1 MGSIVAIVGRPN
13 VGKSTLFNRLT
24 GSRDAI
30 VDEVSGVTRDRHY
43 GRSEWN
49 GVEFSLIDTGGYVLK
64 SDDIYEAEI
73 RKQVQLALEEADCIL
88 FVVDVTVGITDLD
101 ESIGRRLRKQ
111 DKKVILVVNKVDH
124 SGKLMDAH
132 VFHKLG
138 LGEPYCIS
146 SANGSGT
153 GELLDELVKHIAVTP
168 PEDESGLPRFAVVGR
183 PNVGKSCLINTLVGQ
198 ERSIVTPLAGT
209 TRDTI
214 HTRYRKFNFDFII
227 VDTAGL
233 RKKNK
238 VTDNVEF
245 YSVMRS
251 VRAIE
256 NSDVCFLLIDATR
269 EIESQDINIFRLI
282 QRNRKGVVV
291 VINKW
296 DLVEKDHTTHRMY
309 AKRLTGRIAPFTDV
323 PVVYASA
330 LSRQRVYKVLEE
342 GMRVYENR
350 RRRIS
355 TAQLNQ
361 FLATTVEKLKP
372 PSVKGKAIKI
382 KYVQQLPTA
391 TPSFAFYCNLPQ
403 YIRDPYKRFL
413 ENQLREHFELT
424 GVPVQLFFRN
434 K

>member
-1 MGSIVAIVGRPN
+1 
-13 VGKSTLFNRLT
+13 
-24 GSRDAI
+24 
-30 VDEVSGVTRDRHY
+30 
-43 GRSEWN
+43 
-49 GVEFSLIDTGGYVLK
+49 
-64 SDDIYEAEI
+64 
-73 RKQVQLALEEADCIL
+73 
-88 FVVDVTVGITDLD
+88 
-101 ESIGRRLRKQ
+101 
-111 DKKVILVVNKVDH
+111 
-124 SGKLMDAH
+124 
-132 VFHKLG
+132 
-138 LGEPYCIS
+138 
-146 SANGSGT
+146 
-153 GELLDELVKHIAVTP
+153 
-168 PEDESGLPRFAVVGR
+168 VVGR

-413 ENQLREHFELT
+413 ENQLRAHFELT
-424 GVPVQLFFRN
+424 GVPVQLFFRS